1 MINNFIRKKNFSTT
15 NIFTGLFFS
24 VFVIKLLNNL
34 LTQKYF
40 YGDDS
45 WLLLGSRFDSIFDSL
60 RCCAASHP
68 VFTLFA
74 QSIFKILN
82 FSTRNAIIFFLIYS
96 CLLSLLSLL
105 IPKKLLSDSE
115 KLIILLLIISSP
127 MFIQY
132 GIM

>member
-1 MINNFIRKKNFSTT
+1 MIDKFIRKNNFSTT
-15 NIFTGLFFS
+15 NIFTILFFT

-34 LTQKYF
+34 QTQKYF

-68 VFTLFA
+68 IFTIFA
-74 QSIFKILN
+74 QGIFNVLN
-82 FSTRNAIIFFLIYS
+82 FSTENTIVFFLIYS
-96 CLLSLLSLL
+96 CLLSLLTLFL
-105 IPKKLLSDSE
+105 PTKILSESE
-115 KLIILLLIISSP
+115 KLIVLLLIISSP

-132 GIM
+132 